1 MEFSERKKLIEE
13 YFSIKNHSEDAELKL
28 IETALFVEQTFR
40 LPLSD
45 SDFTEERLG
54 TSMAVSRLVESFLV
68 D

>member
-13 YFSIKNHSEDAELKL
+13 YFSIQTHSEDTELKL
-28 IETALFVEQTFR
+28 IETALFVEQTFK

-54 TSMAVSRLVESFLV
+54 SSNAVSRLVESFLV